1 MITYVI
7 KSSLSLLVL
16 FGLYWF
22 LLSKEKLFVFNRF
35 FLVAS
40 VVFSLIV
47 PFISI
52 PVNFKVTPQLAEI
65 IPSGDFV
72 IPEISTLEFSH
83 IPSEDS
89 PDQTFTENQPEVINF
104 STILLVLYIS
114 GVVFFLVRFLK
125 NIFILIRRTRLSNK
139 ISFDG
144 YTVVMTNDKTGP
156 CCFFRSIFLNRDDY
170 LKGRIARE
178 ILDHELEH
186 IRQSHT
192 FDIILIELVKIFY
205 WFNPVHILYERAIRI
220 NHEYLADNGVISD
233 KSDVTGYADKLL
245 SFITGS
251 GNISLTSSSNNSFT
265 RKRLI
270 MMMKPGS
277 GRFIY
282 GARIAI
288 TLFLGT
294 TLFLLLSFKESDKQ
308 PLLPDLSGMGTEVT
322 QSIVRGIVLNEEGKP
337 LKEATIV
344 CMVSEHASSG
354 MTIGSDGR
362 FAINNVQADNSLIIG
377 CFGYKTQT
385 IKPDFTSEMII
396 KLTKDPN
403 SPEIKNVYFRNP
415 DFTPSNALVTINGVI
430 LDNKGTLKVNPGE
443 VESYK
448 ILKEKEATS
457 KYGEKGKDGVLEIV
471 LYGNQPGS
479 KGKKRSVGTASD
491 SSKYITLLSVNQ
503 VSNKGELIDIP
514 VLNLQSASVWIYHD
528 TPAKKKKE
536 LRTIGIMTRDFYKV
550 KGTVVNKKGK
560 PLSGVS
566 VSATDNPVKEISDKE
581 GRFVIEDVRANTML
595 EFSLPGYRPYY
606 LATGSVAFTMDLTIE
621 LEKNNVP
628 EKDVYVKAEIMPQYP
643 GGDAELRKFII
654 TNVNYPEAA
663 REQKAKG
670 TVIVRFVVN
679 TKGNVEDVQILQRVH
694 PAIDAEVL
702 KIVGK
707 LQQFIPGSQGGKP
720 VKVYYTVPV
729 TFAL

>member
-1 MITYVI
+1 M
-7 KSSLSLLVL
+7 
-16 FGLYWF
+16 
-22 LLSKEKLFVFNRF
+22 
-35 FLVAS
+35 
-40 VVFSLIV
+40 
-47 PFISI
+47 
-52 PVNFKVTPQLAEI
+52 
-65 IPSGDFV
+65 
-72 IPEISTLEFSH
+72 
-83 IPSEDS
+83 
-89 PDQTFTENQPEVINF
+89 
-104 STILLVLYIS
+104 
-114 GVVFFLVRFLK
+114 
-125 NIFILIRRTRLSNK
+125 
-139 ISFDG
+139 
-144 YTVVMTNDKTGP
+144 
-156 CCFFRSIFLNRDDY
+156 
-170 LKGRIARE
+170 
-178 ILDHELEH
+178 
-186 IRQSHT
+186 
-192 FDIILIELVKIFY
+192 
-205 WFNPVHILYERAIRI
+205 
-220 NHEYLADNGVISD
+220 
-233 KSDVTGYADKLL
+233 
-245 SFITGS
+245 
-251 GNISLTSSSNNSFT
+251 SLTSGSNHSFT
-265 RKRLI
+265 KKRLT

-277 GRFIY
+277 GRFNY

-288 TLFLGT
+288 TLCLGT
-294 TLFLLLSFKESDKQ
+294 TLFLFLSFKESDKQ
-308 PLLPDLSGMGTEVT
+308 PLQPDLSGMGTEVT

-344 CMVSEHASSG
+344 CMVSENASSG

-385 IKPDFTSEMII
+385 IKPDFNSEMII

-415 DFTPSNALVTINGVI
+415 DFTPASALVSINGAI
-430 LDNKGTLKVNPGE
+430 SDNEGTLKVNPGE
-443 VESYK
+443 IESFK
-448 ILKEKEATS
+448 ILKDKEATS
-457 KYGEKGKDGVLEIV
+457 KYGDKGKDGVLEIV
-471 LYGNQPGS
+471 LYGNQPGP
-479 KGKKRSVGTASD
+479 KGKNQTGGTASD

-514 VLNLQSASVWIYHD
+514 VSNLQSASVWIYHD
-528 TPAKKKKE
+528 TPARNKKK

-550 KGTVVNKKGK
+550 KGTVVNKNGK

-566 VSATDNPVKEISDKE
+566 VSATDNPVKEISDKD
-581 GRFVIEDVRANTML
+581 GRFLIEDVKANAML
-595 EFSLPGYRPYY
+595 EFSLPGYKPYY
-606 LATGSVAFTMDLTIE
+606 LVTGSVAFTMDLTIE

-663 REQKAKG
+663 REQKVKG

-679 TKGNVEDVQILQRVH
+679 TKGNIEDVQILQRLH

-702 KIVGK
+702 KIVGR